1 MDPAGVV
8 KRKKKSERGEREIK
22 NERERE
28 RVPQSSQKEKIW
40 TALDQDV
47 EYILTSINSINI
59 FWKHSNESFFLLRSR

>member
-28 RVPQSSQKEKIW
+28 RAGVPQSSQKEKIW
-40 TALDQDV
+40 TALDQDE
-47 EYILTSINSINI
+47 EYI
-59 FWKHSNESFFLLRSR
+59 